1 MDANGGDTL
10 QITELDLARGD
21 EYHAWPEA
29 LPDGEHVLFTVATGD
44 SSEIVVQSL
53 ETETWRIVDGLS
65 GAAQPRYLDSGYL
78 VFYRFGT
85 LFAAPFSLSSLSLT
99 GPEIPA
105 LNSLLVGETAGLEI
119 GYFTTSRSG
128 TLAYIPSAGEGVNR
142 IVMVDRR
149 GEETPLPLEP
159 DNFRYGISL
168 SPDGQRVVA
177 GAQRERGSIDI
188 WVLDLS
194 RGTRT
199 RLTSPGSNV
208 NPVWSVDST
217 SIFYAAFPS
226 GSFDVYEVPADG
238 GRAPQPI
245 LTSNMEQWPTSLS
258 RDGSLLVVTE
268 RNLNTGDD
276 LHLISLDGAPTIRP
290 FLTTSDNERDGQISP
305 GGGFLAYVSDESGR
319 EEIYVRPISGD
330 GGKTPIS
337 TSGGRSP
344 RWSPLGDELFYWR
357 GTVMMRVSVQ
367 LAPSF
372 RPGQPEVLLKGRY
385 RDAAYDVTEDG
396 QHFIMVTRA
405 HPELR
410 DLNIVLNWSTELER
424 LVPPD

>member
-1 MDANGGDTL
+1 M
-10 QITELDLARGD
+10 
-21 EYHAWPEA
+21 
-29 LPDGEHVLFTVATGD
+29 
-44 SSEIVVQSL
+44 
-53 ETETWRIVDGLS
+53 
-65 GAAQPRYLDSGYL
+65 
-78 VFYRFGT
+78 
-85 LFAAPFSLSSLSLT
+85 
-99 GPEIPA
+99 
-105 LNSLLVGETAGLEI
+105 
-119 GYFTTSRSG
+119 
-128 TLAYIPSAGEGVNR
+128 
-142 IVMVDRR
+142 
-149 GEETPLPLEP
+149 
-159 DNFRYGISL
+159 
-168 SPDGQRVVA
+168 VA

-199 RLTSPGSNV
+199 RLTSQGSNV

-258 RDGSLLVVTE
+258 RYGSLLVVTE